1 MNLRAR
7 LLLSFALV
15 TGIVLIAVAC
25 MGYFYTKKQIVENVN
40 SEMEVVLNGHVSEF
54 EGWLGAK
61 GKIAETLA
69 YTAENV
75 YSDSEMPISYLQ
87 VYKNDKDMTDVY
99 IGYGADGRFVDGA
112 QTTLPPG
119 YDPRQRGWYKLAIEK
134 GKLVFTEP
142 YVDVFTGK
150 YVITAAIPVKTPAG
164 TVKGVFGE
172 DILMTAFTDN
182 IKNVN
187 LRGMGYAFVIDN
199 KGVVVA
205 HPDSNQLTKNIL
217 EYPALKALGQDM
229 LANEKGSR
237 MYTYDGQ
244 SKITIYH
251 KIPSTGW
258 VMAITVTEAEA
269 FSQLAD
275 IRTKY
280 IIVVLVAMLAVA
292 GFALWFANRIGRPL
306 AGLTVNAQKMAE
318 GDLTVKTLVEG
329 RDEVAKLSEAFNQM
343 STSLHNLIKQIRQ
356 SAQTV
361 ELAAQDMQVSARE
374 AGQVTEQIATTVNDL
389 AQGSGVQAE
398 AMQNGAAMV
407 TEMNNSV
414 GIISHNTD
422 SSAKRAQ
429 GAQQAVEQ
437 GYQAIVHQNQLM
449 VKSREAT
456 QHVGQAIT
464 ALADKSKLIGQIV
477 EVIGNIAGQ
486 TNLLALNAAIEAA
499 RAGEQ
504 GRGFAVVADEVRKLA
519 EQTANSTVEIAA
531 LVQDIQQST
540 NQAVKEMHA
549 SESIIVEQEQAVGQT
564 ENNFNQIKEFVAE
577 ISGQIQQIA
586 AEVTQLNAKAMEVT
600 GVINDVAAVAEENAA
615 ATEEVAAATEQQT
628 SAVETIAQQ
637 ADKLAAEAKQLEQQI
652 AGFKI

>member
-7 LLLSFALV
+7 LLLGFALI
-15 TGIVLIAVAC
+15 TGIALIAVAY
-25 MGYFYTKKQIVENVN
+25 MGYFYTKKQVVDNVN
-40 SEMEVVLNGHVSEF
+40 AEMEVVLKSHVTEF
-54 EGWLGAK
+54 EGWLAAK

-75 YSDSEMPISYLQ
+75 YSDSELPISYLQ
-87 VYKNDKDMTDVY
+87 VFKNDKDMTDVY
-99 IGYGADGRFVDGA
+99 IGYAADGRFVDGA
-112 QTTLPPG
+112 QTKLPPG
-119 YDPRQRGWYKLAIEK
+119 YDPRQRGWYKLAVEK

-150 YVITAAIPVKTPAG
+150 YVITAAIPVKTPARAL
-164 TVKGVFGE
+164 KGVFGE
-172 DILMTAFTDN
+172 DILLTAFTDN

-205 HPDSNQLTKNIL
+205 HPDSKLLTKNIL
-217 EYPALKALGQDM
+217 EDPSLKALGQDM
-229 LANEKGSR
+229 QAKENGSKV
-237 MYTYDGQ
+237 YDYEGQ
-244 SKITIYH
+244 SKITIYQ

-275 IRTKY
+275 LRTKY
-280 IIVVLVAMLAVA
+280 IIVVVVAMLAVA
-292 GFALWFANRIGRPL
+292 GFALWFANRIGKPL
-306 AGLTVNAQKMAE
+306 AGLTGNAQKMAQ
-318 GDLTVKTLVEG
+318 GDLTVKTAVAG

-343 STSLHNLIKQIRQ
+343 SASLQDLIKQIRQ

-361 ELAAQDMQVSARE
+361 ELAARDMQGSARE

-389 AQGSGVQAE
+389 AQGSGVQAQS
-398 AMQNGAAMV
+398 MQNGAVMV

-414 GIISHNTD
+414 GIISRNTD
-422 SSAKRAQ
+422 SSAKRAL

-449 VKSREAT
+449 VKSRDAT

-519 EQTANSTVEIAA
+519 EQTANSTQEIAA
-531 LVQDIQQST
+531 LVLDIQQST
-540 NQAVKEMHA
+540 DQAVKEMHA
-549 SESIIVEQEQAVGQT
+549 SESIIGEQEQAVGQT
-564 ENNFNQIKEFVAE
+564 ENNFNQIKEFVAD
-577 ISGQIQQIA
+577 ISSQIQQIA
-586 AEVTQLNAKAMEVT
+586 AEVTQLSAKAMEVT

-637 ADKLAAEAKQLEQQI
+637 ADKLAAEAKKLEQQI
-652 AGFKI
+652 AGFRV